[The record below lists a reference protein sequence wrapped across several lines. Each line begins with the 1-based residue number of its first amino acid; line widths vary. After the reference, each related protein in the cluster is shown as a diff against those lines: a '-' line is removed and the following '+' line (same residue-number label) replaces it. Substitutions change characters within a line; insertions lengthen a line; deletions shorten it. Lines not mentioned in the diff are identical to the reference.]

1 MTGGFIMNKEE
12 MKRLLEVASG
22 KAPADTVF
30 KNATVVDVFNKELF
44 VSDVYIKDGRIAGF
58 GGANFS
64 TPLTSIDCK
73 ECYIVPGLIDAH
85 VHIES
90 SHCSPSA
97 FCDAVVPFGTTT
109 IVADP
114 HEICNVSGIAGL
126 DYMLEATQETPL
138 QAFFMVP
145 SCVPATNSEH
155 SGAIMDSSSIASR
168 INHERV
174 LGLGEMMNFP
184 GVIGGDDEVLQK
196 LMVAKEAKK
205 VVDGHSPGIFNGDL
219 DAYSASGILTDH
231 ECENPIELVD
241 RIRRG
246 MYVMLRQGSA
256 CENVLPLLQGVSKN
270 NMEYCLFCT
279 DDKQPESILKEGH
292 INYNV
297 NLAISAGI
305 NPIDAI
311 AIATINAAKCY
322 GLHDRGAIAPG
333 RRADFF
339 ITDDISLINPK
350 EVYIAGKLVAKNGK
364 MIEKSVAITPK
375 GVSGKVNVKNFT
387 DTSLILPLASHH
399 VRVID
404 IVPGGVYTRKGE
416 GIVNVEKGNWVHNPD
431 QDILKLAVIE
441 RHHGTGYIGKALIRG
456 YGLTHGAVGTT
467 IAHDSHNIIV
477 IGNNDEDMV
486 KVVRS
491 LITMGGGISMAKNG
505 EIIGS
510 LAHPIAGLMS
520 DESLLTVHQKLVE
533 LHEKASTEL
542 GVKSTIDPFMTL
554 SFMALPVIPELK
566 LTDMGLFDVTSFS
579 FVDLEID

>member
-1 MTGGFIMNKEE
+1 
-12 MKRLLEVASG
+12 MKRLLQVATG
-22 KAPADTVF
+22 KAPADIVF
-30 KNATVVDVFNKELF
+30 KEATIVDVFNKELF
-44 VSDVYIKDGRIAGF
+44 VSDLYIKDGRIAGF
-58 GGANFS
+58 GGDHYPS
-64 TPLTSIDCK
+64 PLKSIDCK
-73 ECYIVPGLIDAH
+73 GSYIVPGLIDAH

-97 FCDAVVPFGTTT
+97 FCDAIVPFGTTT

-126 DYMLEATQETPL
+126 DYMLEATKDVPL

-145 SCVPATNSEH
+145 SCVPATDQEH
-155 SGAIMDSSSIASR
+155 SGAVMDAESIASR

-184 GVIGGDDEVLQK
+184 GVIHGDDGVLDK
-196 LMVAKEAKK
+196 LMVAKNAKK

-231 ECENPIELVD
+231 ECESPIELSD

-256 CENVLPLLQGVSKN
+256 CENVLPLLQGVSKK

-279 DDKQPESILKEGH
+279 DDKQPQSILKEGH

-297 NLAISAGI
+297 NLAIKAGF

-311 AIATINAAKCY
+311 TIATINAANCY
-322 GLHDRGAIAPG
+322 NLNDRGAIAPG

-339 ITDDISLINPK
+339 ITDSISQIHPK
-350 EVYIAGKLVAKNGK
+350 DVYISGELVAKDGK
-364 MIEKSVAITPK
+364 MITKSVAITPK
-375 GVSGKVNVKNFT
+375 GVSGEMNVKDFSLSSLTLSLTSNF
-387 DTSLILPLASHH
+387 
-399 VRVID
+399 VRIID
-404 IVPGGVYTRKGE
+404 IVPGGVYTRQGQEVVTVEE
-416 GIVNVEKGNWVHNPD
+416 GIWVHNID

-441 RHHGTGYIGKALIRG
+441 RHHGTGYIGKALVRG

-477 IGNNDEDMV
+477 IGNNDEDMYE
-486 KVVRS
+486 VVNS
-491 LITMGGGISMAKNG
+491 LIEMGGGISMAKEG
-505 EIIGS
+505 KIIGS

-520 DESLLTVHQKLVE
+520 DKSLVTVHKKLVKLHTIASKE
-533 LHEKASTEL
+533 LE
-542 GVKSTIDPFMTL
+542 VRSTIDPFMTL

-566 LTDMGLFDVTSFS
+566 LTDMGLFDVTTFS
-579 FVDLEID
+579 FVSVEVEK